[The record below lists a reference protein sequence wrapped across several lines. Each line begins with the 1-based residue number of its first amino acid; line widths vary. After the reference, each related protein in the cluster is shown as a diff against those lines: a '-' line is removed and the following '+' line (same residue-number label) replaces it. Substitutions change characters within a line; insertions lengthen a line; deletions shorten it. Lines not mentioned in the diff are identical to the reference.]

1 MFVLSI
7 ANKESFLQRLKTF
20 IFNEP
25 FQKRLQLLLLLLLE
39 SQFLDS
45 LLCFGKDETVM
56 NMKINCSTSI
66 LYILSFFGMMHPNMK
81 YTLYKLLFFISTS
94 KIEVVLGEK
103 KNPQLLK
110 HLNFLLSNIGFFL
123 SFHIDG
129 EFGLSFLGIMYLFYG
144 TGCLVH
150 QWLQK

>member
-1 MFVLSI
+1 MTWKIVELAEASVLYI
-7 ANKESFLQRLKTF
+7 YR
-20 IFNEP
+20 
-25 FQKRLQLLLLLLLE
+25 LLLLLLLLLLLSLLE

-94 KIEVVLGEK
+94 KIEVVMGK
-103 KNPQLLK
+103 KKKKPT
-110 HLNFLLSNIGFFL
+110 
-123 SFHIDG
+123 IDKT
-129 EFGLSFLGIMYLFYG
+129 F
-144 TGCLVH
+144 
-150 QWLQK
+150 